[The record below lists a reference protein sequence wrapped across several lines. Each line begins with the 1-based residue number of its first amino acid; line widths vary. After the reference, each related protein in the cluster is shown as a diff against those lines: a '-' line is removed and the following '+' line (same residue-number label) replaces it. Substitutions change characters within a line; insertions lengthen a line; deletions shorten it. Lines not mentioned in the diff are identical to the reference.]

1 MHYRRCF
8 ACPSPPGCWRKLA
21 GRCRRSLRAIA
32 GTAYPCFASA
42 DNRSLINRRL
52 VRRSGKQLSAR
63 GYTPPLTPVSVSYT
77 LQRFDR
83 SFADLFNIS
92 WEEELLVNCFI
103 YLFIYYRYVYNFSS
117 SFHDDSPLR
126 SRCVVI
132 YDLRVFNDL
141 DFFSNRINSLL
152 SICSI
157 NCAFHVS
164 HSRYASHRIQ
174 IQIANETSIFLTYVD
189 I

>member
-52 VRRSGKQLSAR
+52 VRRSGKQLPAR
-63 GYTPPLTPVSVSYT
+63 GYTPPFAPVSYT

-103 YLFIYYRYVYNFSS
+103 YLFIYLVACIIFFS

-132 YDLRVFNDL
+132 YDLFNDL
-141 DFFSNRINSLL
+141 DFFSQWNKFDYRS
-152 SICSI
+152 CQ
-157 NCAFHVS
+157 FV
-164 HSRYASHRIQ
+164 
-174 IQIANETSIFLTYVD
+174 T
-189 I
+189 